1 MSFTSPLFY
10 VALVPAVAALYWLP
24 GRWRAIYLL
33 ALSYAFYALSSR
45 VYLVLLIVASA
56 SVYALGVAIAKSGS
70 ERAKQA
76 YMAAGVAAVVAVIAA
91 FKAAGAWRG
100 LLLPLGVSFYS
111 FKLVSYLIEVYW
123 DDEAVERDPVVF
135 FLFPAFF
142 PQIVSGPIQRPEPF
156 FAQMRDV
163 MGRTLNADQVEMGF
177 RFILGGL
184 MMKTLVG
191 DRLADFIELIDKSH
205 ADYSYSIMLTTVAC
219 YMLQLYADFSGY
231 TNIALGVGKLFGV
244 EGPPNFN
251 APFAA
256 VNIQEM
262 WRRWHM
268 SLTLWLTDYLFTPL
282 SMSLRDYGQAG
293 LIGAICLNMIIIGV
307 WHGFTL
313 NYLIFGMLHAVFLSV
328 TVLILG
334 ERARRKRAAAGKA
347 KGPQSPRWGPQGG
360 SSHRPRSRVD
370 LCSDELLADLFSFPD
385 VWRGHF
391 HARAGH
397 RSHAE
402 RADRMVRHAGLSHHS
417 RLDLHGR
424 CALCRHRRA
433 RLRGASEIG
442 QRGRSAVAAI
452 WRLPVPNQRPID
464 SGNRTFH
471 LWSILTGSIARR
483 TALADP

>member
-1 MSFTSPLFY
+1 VSFTSPLFY
-10 VALVPAVAALYWLP
+10 VVLVPAVAVFYWFS

-56 SVYALGVAIAKSGS
+56 AVYALGLAIAKSSG

-76 YMAAGVAAVVAVIAA
+76 YMAGGVAAVIAVIVA

-100 LLLPLGVSFYS
+100 FLLPLGVSFYS
-111 FKLVSYLIEVYW
+111 FKLISYLIEVYW

-142 PQIVSGPIQRPEPF
+142 PQIISGPIQRPEPF
-156 FAQMRDV
+156 FTQMRAI
-163 MGRTLNADQVEMGF
+163 MARSLNADQIETGF

-184 MMKTLVG
+184 MMKMLVG
-191 DRLADFIELIDKSH
+191 DRLGAFIETIDQSH
-205 ADYSYSIMLTTVAC
+205 TNYSYGVMLTTVAC
-219 YMLQLYADFSGY
+219 YTLQLYADFSGY
-231 TNIALGVGKLFGV
+231 TNIALGIGKLFGV

-251 APFAA
+251 APFLA
-256 VNIQEM
+256 VNIQDM

-313 NYLIFGMLHAVFLSV
+313 NYLVFGILHAVFLSV

-334 ERARRKRAAAGKA
+334 ELARRKRAAGKA
-347 KGPQSPRWGPQGG
+347 KAPPTPGWRPPGALLRVLGAALTFALMSFSQIFFHSETFSQATSILAQLAGAAPSGPTGWSDMPAYFSVPAWICMGVALYVGAGAPGARGLFG
-360 SSHRPRSRVD
+360 S
-370 LCSDELLADLFSFPD
+370 L
-385 VWRGHF
+385 
-391 HARAGH
+391 
-397 RSHAE
+397 
-402 RADRMVRHAGLSHHS
+402 
-417 RLDLHGR
+417 
-424 CALCRHRRA
+424 
-433 RLRGASEIG
+433 
-442 QRGRSAVAAI
+442 
-452 WRLPVPNQRPID
+452 
-464 SGNRTFH
+464 NRTAPNWLQYGVCLF
-471 LWSILTGSIARR
+471 LLSVLSTEGSGQFIYGQF
-483 TALADP
+483 

>member
-10 VALVPAVAALYWLP
+10 VALVPAVAVFYLLP

-45 VYLVLLIVASA
+45 IYLVLLIVASA
-56 SVYALGVAIAKSGS
+56 AVYALGLAIAKSGS

-76 YMAAGVAAVVAVIAA
+76 FMAAGVAAVVGVIVA

-111 FKLVSYLIEVYW
+111 FKLISYLIEVYW

-156 FAQMRDV
+156 FAQMRDI
-163 MGRTLNADQVEMGF
+163 MARTIDAEQVEAGF

-191 DRLADFIELIDKSH
+191 DRLADFIALIDQSH
-205 ADYSYSIMLTTVAC
+205 SDYSYSVMLTTVAC

-231 TNIALGVGKLFGV
+231 TNIALGIGKLFGV

-256 VNIQEM
+256 INIQEL

-293 LIGAICLNMIIIGV
+293 LIGAIFLNMIIIGI

-313 NYLIFGMLHAVFLSV
+313 NYLVFGILQAVFLSV

-334 ERARRKRAAAGKA
+334 ARARRKRAAGRTNQAQGETWVWRYRAPFLGAVLTFALMSFSMIFFHSPTWGQATSVLAQIVGSRRAGRRV
-347 KGPQSPRWGPQGG
+347 GRTCRL
-360 SSHRPRSRVD
+360 SHR
-370 LCSDELLADLFSFPD
+370 
-385 VWRGHF
+385 
-391 HARAGH
+391 
-397 RSHAE
+397 
-402 RADRMVRHAGLSHHS
+402 S

-424 CALCRHRRA
+424 RALCRRRRA
-433 RLRGASEIG
+433 RRPRLG
-442 QRGRSAVAAI
+442 QSVGMIAPQWLQYGVCLFLLTVLSTQGSGRFI
-452 WRLPVPNQRPID
+452 YGQ
-464 SGNRTFH
+464 F
-471 LWSILTGSIARR
+471 
-483 TALADP
+483 